1 MLEPIKVSVDVNV
14 HFSEKTEQFILGLFS
29 GKSVNN
35 TKPAAP
41 AAKPAAPAAKPAAPA
56 AKPESKP
63 TAPAAKPESK
73 PAAPAAK
80 PESKPAAPAAKPESK
95 PAAPAAKPESKPAN
109 TASDNIS
116 IEDVREALS
125 KKVATHRSEIKEKLT
140 ELGAPSVTKLDKS
153 KYSEMLNFL
162 NSLD

>member
-14 HFSEKTEQFILGLFS
+14 HLSEKTEQFILGLFS

-41 AAKPAAPAAKPAAPA
+41 AAKP
-56 AKPESKP
+56 ESK
-63 TAPAAKPESK
+63 S
-73 PAAPAAK
+73 
-80 PESKPAAPAAKPESK
+80 AAPAAKPESK

-109 TASDNIS
+109 TACDNIS

>member
-14 HFSEKTEQFILGLFS
+14 HLSEKTEQFILGLFS
-29 GKSVNN
+29 GKSVDN
-35 TKPAAP
+35 T
-41 AAKPAAPAAKPAAPA
+41 
-56 AKPESKP
+56 
-63 TAPAAKPESK
+63 K

-80 PESKPAAPAAKPESK
+80 PESKPAAPTAKQESK
-95 PAAPAAKPESKPAN
+95 PASTAAQPESKPAN

-116 IEDVREALS
+116 IEYVREALS

>member
-14 HFSEKTEQFILGLFS
+14 HLSEKTEQFILGLFS

-35 TKPAAP
+35 A
-41 AAKPAAPAAKPAAPA
+41 
-56 AKPESKP
+56 
-63 TAPAAKPESK
+63 K

-80 PESKPAAPAAKPESK
+80 PESKPAAPAAKPES
-95 PAAPAAKPESKPAN
+95 KPESKPAN

>member
-14 HFSEKTEQFILGLFS
+14 HLSEKTEQFILGLFS

-35 TKPAAP
+35 T
-41 AAKPAAPAAKPAAPA
+41 
-56 AKPESKP
+56 
-63 TAPAAKPESK
+63 K

-109 TASDNIS
+109 TTSDNIS
-116 IEDVREALS
+116 VEDVREALS

>member
-14 HFSEKTEQFILGLFS
+14 HLSEKTEQFILGLFS

-41 AAKPAAPAAKPAAPA
+41 AAKP
-56 AKPESKP
+56 
-63 TAPAAKPESK
+63 ESK
-73 PAAPAAK
+73 PAA
-80 PESKPAAPAAKPESK
+80 S
-95 PAAPAAKPESKPAN
+95 AAKPESKPAN

-162 NSLD
+162 KSLD

>member
-14 HFSEKTEQFILGLFS
+14 HLSEKTEGFILDLV
-29 GKSVNN
+29 KSIMPDVV
-35 TKPAAP
+35 KA
-41 AAKPAAPAAKPAAPA
+41 
-56 AKPESKP
+56 
-63 TAPAAKPESK
+63 
-73 PAAPAAK
+73 
-80 PESKPAAPAAKPESK
+80 PAAPAAKPESK

>member
-1 MLEPIKVSVDVNV
+1 MSEPIKVSVDVNV
-14 HFSEKTEQFILGLFS
+14 HLSEKTEQFILGLFS
-29 GKSVNN
+29 SKSVNN
-35 TKPAAP
+35 AQQAA
-41 AAKPAAPAAKPAAPA
+41 
-56 AKPESKP
+56 S
-63 TAPAAKPESK
+63 TAKPESK
-73 PAAPAAK
+73 PAASAAK
-80 PESKPAAPAAKPESK
+80 S
-95 PAAPAAKPESKPAN
+95 ESKPAN

-153 KYSEMLNFL
+153 KYSDMLNFL

>member
-14 HFSEKTEQFILGLFS
+14 HLSEKTEGFILDLV
-29 GKSVNN
+29 KSIMPDVV
-35 TKPAAP
+35 KAP
-41 AAKPAAPAAKPAAPA
+41 AATASKPASKPESKPA
-56 AKPESKP
+56 AKPESKQ
-63 TAPAAKPESK
+63 
-73 PAAPAAK
+73 
-80 PESKPAAPAAKPESK
+80 
-95 PAAPAAKPESKPAN
+95 AN

>member
-14 HFSEKTEQFILGLFS
+14 HLSEKTEGFILDLV
-29 GKSVNN
+29 KSIMPDVV
-35 TKPAAP
+35 KAPAAP
-41 AAKPAAPAAKPAAPA
+41 AAK
-56 AKPESKP
+56 S
-63 TAPAAKPESK
+63 ESK
-73 PAAPAAK
+73 PAASAAK
-80 PESKPAAPAAKPESK
+80 TESKPAASAAKSESK
-95 PAAPAAKPESKPAN
+95 PAATAAKSESKPAN

>member
-14 HFSEKTEQFILGLFS
+14 HLSEKTEQFILGLFS

-35 TKPAAP
+35 TKS
-41 AAKPAAPAAKPAAPA
+41 AAPA

-63 TAPAAKPESK
+63 T
-73 PAAPAAK
+73 
-80 PESKPAAPAAKPESK
+80 
-95 PAAPAAKPESKPAN
+95 APAAKPESKPAN

-153 KYSEMLNFL
+153 KYSDMLNFL

>member
-14 HFSEKTEQFILGLFS
+14 HLSEKTEGFILDLV
-29 GKSVNN
+29 KSIMPDVVKA
-35 TKPAAP
+35 TAAT
-41 AAKPAAPAAKPAAPA
+41 AAKPAS
-56 AKPESKP
+56 KPES
-63 TAPAAKPESK
+63 KPESK

-80 PESKPAAPAAKPESK
+80 Q
-95 PAAPAAKPESKPAN
+95 ESKPAN

>member
-1 MLEPIKVSVDVNV
+1 MEPIKVSVDVNV
-14 HFSEKTEQFILGLFS
+14 HLSEKTEGFILDLV
-29 GKSVNN
+29 KSIMPDVVK
-35 TKPAAP
+35 TPAA
-41 AAKPAAPAAKPAAPA
+41 
-56 AKPESKP
+56 
-63 TAPAAKPESK
+63 
-73 PAAPAAK
+73 
-80 PESKPAAPAAKPESK
+80 

-125 KKVATHRSEIKEKLT
+125 KKVATHRSEIKEKLS

-153 KYSEMLNFL
+153 KYSNMLNFL

>member
-1 MLEPIKVSVDVNV
+1 MLEPIKVSVDVNI
-14 HFSEKTEQFILGLFS
+14 HLSEKTEQFILGLFS

-35 TKPAAP
+35 AQSAAP
-41 AAKPAAPAAKPAAPA
+41 AAKPAS
-56 AKPESKP
+56 KPESKP
-63 TAPAAKPESK
+63 ASK

-80 PESKPAAPAAKPESK
+80 PESKSAADT
-95 PAAPAAKPESKPAN
+95 AP
-109 TASDNIS
+109 SDNIS

-125 KKVATHRSEIKEKLT
+125 KKVATHRNEIKEKLT

-153 KYSEMLNFL
+153 KYSDMLNFL

>member
-14 HFSEKTEQFILGLFS
+14 HLSEKTEQFILGLFS
-29 GKSVNN
+29 CKSVNN
-35 TKPAAP
+35 T
-41 AAKPAAPAAKPAAPA
+41 
-56 AKPESKP
+56 
-63 TAPAAKPESK
+63 K

-95 PAAPAAKPESKPAN
+95 PAAPAAKSESKPAAPAAKSESKPAN

>member
-14 HFSEKTEQFILGLFS
+14 HLSEKTEGFILDLV
-29 GKSVNN
+29 KSIMPDVV
-35 TKPAAP
+35 KAPAAP
-41 AAKPAAPAAKPAAPA
+41 AAK
-56 AKPESKP
+56 S
-63 TAPAAKPESK
+63 ESK
-73 PAAPAAK
+73 PAAT
-80 PESKPAAPAAKPESK
+80 
-95 PAAPAAKPESKPAN
+95 AAKPESKPAN

-153 KYSEMLNFL
+153 KYSDMLNFL

>member
-14 HFSEKTEQFILGLFS
+14 HLSEKTEQFILGLFS

-41 AAKPAAPAAKPAAPA
+41 AAKP
-56 AKPESKP
+56 
-63 TAPAAKPESK
+63 ESK

-80 PESKPAAPAAKPESK
+80 PAA

>member
-1 MLEPIKVSVDVNV
+1 MLEPIKVSVDVNI
-14 HFSEKTEQFILGLFS
+14 HLSEKTEQFILGLFS

-35 TKPAAP
+35 AQSAAP
-41 AAKPAAPAAKPAAPA
+41 AAKPAS
-56 AKPESKP
+56 KPESKP
-63 TAPAAKPESK
+63 ASK

-80 PESKPAAPAAKPESK
+80 PESKSAADT
-95 PAAPAAKPESKPAN
+95 AP
-109 TASDNIS
+109 SDNIS

-125 KKVATHRSEIKEKLT
+125 KKVATHRNEIKEKLT

-153 KYSEMLNFL
+153 KYSEMLDFL

>member
-14 HFSEKTEQFILGLFS
+14 HLSEKTEGFILDLV
-29 GKSVNN
+29 KSIMPDVVKA
-35 TKPAAP
+35 TAAP
-41 AAKPAAPAAKPAAPA
+41 AAKPAAPAAKPTTPA

-63 TAPAAKPESK
+63 E
-73 PAAPAAK
+73 
-80 PESKPAAPAAKPESK
+80 
-95 PAAPAAKPESKPAN
+95 N

-153 KYSEMLNFL
+153 KYSDMLNFL

>member
-14 HFSEKTEQFILGLFS
+14 HLSEKTEGFILDLV
-29 GKSVNN
+29 KSIMPDVV
-35 TKPAAP
+35 KASAAP
-41 AAKPAAPAAKPAAPA
+41 V

-63 TAPAAKPESK
+63 TAK
-73 PAAPAAK
+73 PAAPV
-80 PESKPAAPAAKPESK
+80 
-95 PAAPAAKPESKPAN
+95 AKPESKPAN

-153 KYSEMLNFL
+153 KYSDMLNFL

>member
-14 HFSEKTEQFILGLFS
+14 HLSEKTEQFILGLFS

-41 AAKPAAPAAKPAAPA
+41 V
-56 AKPESKP
+56 
-63 TAPAAKPESK
+63 AKPESK

-80 PESKPAAPAAKPESK
+80 PESKPV
-95 PAAPAAKPESKPAN
+95 N

>member
-14 HFSEKTEQFILGLFS
+14 HLSEKTEGFILDLVKGIMPDVV
-29 GKSVNN
+29 KA
-35 TKPAAP
+35 PAAPATP
-41 AAKPAAPAAKPAAPA
+41 AAKPAA
-56 AKPESKP
+56 S
-63 TAPAAKPESK
+63 AAKPESK
-73 PAAPAAK
+73 PAAT
-80 PESKPAAPAAKPESK
+80 
-95 PAAPAAKPESKPAN
+95 AAKPESKPAN

>member
-14 HFSEKTEQFILGLFS
+14 HLSEKTEGFILDLV
-29 GKSVNN
+29 KSIMPDVV
-35 TKPAAP
+35 KAP
-41 AAKPAAPAAKPAAPA
+41 AAK
-56 AKPESKP
+56 
-63 TAPAAKPESK
+63 TESK

-80 PESKPAAPAAKPESK
+80 SESKSESKPAATAAKSESK
-95 PAAPAAKPESKPAN
+95 SEN

>member
-14 HFSEKTEQFILGLFS
+14 HLSEKTEQFILGLFS
-29 GKSVNN
+29 CKSVNN
-35 TKPAAP
+35 T
-41 AAKPAAPAAKPAAPA
+41 
-56 AKPESKP
+56 
-63 TAPAAKPESK
+63 K

-80 PESKPAAPAAKPESK
+80 PESKPAAPAAKTESK

>member
-14 HFSEKTEQFILGLFS
+14 HLSEKTEQFILGLFS

-41 AAKPAAPAAKPAAPA
+41 A
-56 AKPESKP
+56 
-63 TAPAAKPESK
+63 TKPESK

-80 PESKPAAPAAKPESK
+80 S
-95 PAAPAAKPESKPAN
+95 ESKPAN

-125 KKVATHRSEIKEKLT
+125 KKIATHRSEIKEKLT

-153 KYSEMLNFL
+153 KYSDMLNFL

>member
-14 HFSEKTEQFILGLFS
+14 HLSEKTEQFILGLLS
-29 GKSVNN
+29 VKSINN
-35 TKPAAP
+35 
-41 AAKPAAPAAKPAAPA
+41 AKPAAPA
-56 AKPESKP
+56 AKPEEPKP
-63 TAPAAKPESK
+63 AVPAAKPESK

-80 PESKPAAPAAKPESK
+80 PESE
-95 PAAPAAKPESKPAN
+95 PAN

-125 KKVATHRSEIKEKLT
+125 KKIATHRSEIKEKLT

>member
-14 HFSEKTEQFILGLFS
+14 HLSEKTEGFILDLV
-29 GKSVNN
+29 KSIMPDVV
-35 TKPAAP
+35 KAP
-41 AAKPAAPAAKPAAPA
+41 AAPAAPA
-56 AKPESKP
+56 AKPESKSA
-63 TAPAAKPESK
+63 APAAKSESK

-80 PESKPAAPAAKPESK
+80 S
-95 PAAPAAKPESKPAN
+95 ESKPAN

>member
-14 HFSEKTEQFILGLFS
+14 HLSEKTEGFILDLV
-29 GKSVNN
+29 KSIMPDVV
-35 TKPAAP
+35 KA
-41 AAKPAAPAAKPAAPA
+41 
-56 AKPESKP
+56 
-63 TAPAAKPESK
+63 

-95 PAAPAAKPESKPAN
+95 PAAPAAKSESKPAN

>member
-1 MLEPIKVSVDVNV
+1 MPDVV
-14 HFSEKTEQFILGLFS
+14 K
-29 GKSVNN
+29 
-35 TKPAAP
+35 AP
-41 AAKPAAPAAKPAAPA
+41 AA
-56 AKPESKP
+56 
-63 TAPAAKPESK
+63 TAAKPESK
-73 PAAPAAK
+73 PAAKPEPK
-80 PESKPAAPAAKPESK
+80 PESKPAAKPESK

>member
-14 HFSEKTEQFILGLFS
+14 HLSEKTEGFILDLV
-29 GKSVNN
+29 KSIMPDVV
-35 TKPAAP
+35 KD
-41 AAKPAAPAAKPAAPA
+41 
-56 AKPESKP
+56 
-63 TAPAAKPESK
+63 

-80 PESKPAAPAAKPESK
+80 PESKPAAKPESK
-95 PAAPAAKPESKPAN
+95 PAAKSESKPAATAAKQESKPAN

-125 KKVATHRSEIKEKLT
+125 KKIATHRSEIKEKLT